1 MTNEEDDQF
10 SHLLFSEAIEICGI
24 DEQSGEMLF
33 RFTEK
38 LKDVDPLLYK
48 KMTDSFYK
56 GLLNLWEKGFITM
69 DITEENPAISITEKA
84 LNALE
89 VGELSLEQRLHL
101 EDIIKKTSEE

>member
-10 SHLLFSEAIEICGI
+10 SYLLFSGAVEICGI

-56 GLLNLWEKGFITM
+56 ELLSLWEKGFIAM
-69 DITEENPAISITEKA
+69 DITEENPAVSITEKA
-84 LNALE
+84 LSALD
-89 VGELSLEQRLHL
+89 VGELNIEQRLQL